1 MCRVLVSSYAG
12 ARADKTTTIVS
23 ENREVTKL
31 EVKQHLVVEYNNLWR
46 VGNSTSKVVGTNTDD
61 TEVVEDTTDDVL
73 REVGSETLETVTP
86 SVINSHSYP
95 RLEETLSKDDLQEKI
110 EDYHNRSLLREGFQ
124 EEKQKQKSGSD
135 AKETA
140 HAGQKL
146 VKKGSGDK
154 VRTISAPLS
163 ARILARESDLNNLAR
178 EPGLN
183 VNTDCDKNP
192 NTDSPLETSLLTQLS
207 YMGTHLGFF

>member
-1 MCRVLVSSYAG
+1 MTFKR
-12 ARADKTTTIVS
+12 
-23 ENREVTKL
+23 
-31 EVKQHLVVEYNNLWR
+31 
-46 VGNSTSKVVGTNTDD
+46 
-61 TEVVEDTTDDVL
+61 
-73 REVGSETLETVTP
+73 
-86 SVINSHSYP
+86 
-95 RLEETLSKDDLQEKI
+95 
-110 EDYHNRSLLREGFQ
+110 
-124 EEKQKQKSGSD
+124 KQKTITIGHFLGKAFKKKNKNKKGGSD

-207 YMGTHLGFF
+207 YMGTHLGFFFEHF